1 MGTLLQD
8 VRYGLRLLLK
18 KPGFTAA
25 AVLTLALGVGVN
37 TALFTVFDA
46 FALRPLPLKD
56 PAGLVNIYGRD
67 AEGARQNLF
76 SYPDYLDYR
85 ARNNVFTGLAA
96 WNKVAVPLGDG
107 ASLNESSVLS
117 GDTEYAFLQITS
129 DNYFSVLGAQM
140 ALGRAFLPEENE
152 TPNTHPVIVLSH
164 AFWQRHFNADPNVLG
179 QMIKLQGES
188 FTIIGVAGRGF
199 IGTTPN
205 APSGWVPLMMRD
217 RLIHVGN
224 WNYRRWLTDRNADS
238 FTLTGRLKPGVSRT
252 QAQAEMSLLAQ
263 QLAES
268 YPAAGRKTAAL
279 VESGMTFVNITA
291 EMWPLIIPLLVAVGL
306 VLLIACANVANLWL
320 ARAATRAKEIG
331 VRLALG
337 ATRGRLIRQLLTES
351 VLLSVLG
358 GAAGLLL

>member
-96 WNKVAVPLGDG
+96 WNKVAVPLGEG

-140 ALGRAFLPEENE
+140 TLGRAFLPEENE

-179 QMIKLQGES
+179 QTIKLQGES
-188 FTIIGVAGRGF
+188 FTIIGVAERGF
-199 IGTTPN
+199 IGTTPD

-217 RLIHVGN
+217 RLI
-224 WNYRRWLTDRNADS
+224 
-238 FTLTGRLKPGVSRT
+238 
-252 QAQAEMSLLAQ
+252 
-263 QLAES
+263 
-268 YPAAGRKTAAL
+268 
-279 VESGMTFVNITA
+279 
-291 EMWPLIIPLLVAVGL
+291 
-306 VLLIACANVANLWL
+306 
-320 ARAATRAKEIG
+320 
-331 VRLALG
+331 
-337 ATRGRLIRQLLTES
+337 
-351 VLLSVLG
+351 
-358 GAAGLLL
+358 